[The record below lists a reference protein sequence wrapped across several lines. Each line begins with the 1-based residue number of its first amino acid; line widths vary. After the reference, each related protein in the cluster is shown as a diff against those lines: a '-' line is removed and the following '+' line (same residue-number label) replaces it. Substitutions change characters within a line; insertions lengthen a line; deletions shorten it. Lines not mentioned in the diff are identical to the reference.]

1 MNTLILEK
9 KIQKIAKKTAQ
20 KVVLKMFQNIFEEK
34 KTDID
39 SLSLLVQK
47 GGSFNFLFN
56 EPNLYSIKDIKK

>member
-9 KIQKIAKKTAQ
+9 KIQKIAEKTAQ
-20 KVVLKMFQNIFEEK
+20 KVVLRMLQNIFKEEK
-34 KTDID
+34 TNTD

-56 EPNLYSIKDIKK
+56 EPNLYSIKDVKK

>member
-9 KIQKIAKKTAQ
+9 KIQKIAEKTAQ